1 MSAEESSLSA
11 PFLDDAPH
19 EQLVNLQNTAISYY
33 PKGELIGMVMDLLVR
48 GRTKGKASLDDI
60 MRDMYEEFYLKSP
73 NMTYY
78 LRGRGYTTEDLEQVA
93 SRRAGFDLSD
103 FFKRHIRSV
112 EVLPYEEAF
121 AHVGLRLVK
130 TQSEEP
136 FDAGLSIEF
145 ESPREAKIENVRNNT
160 PAEDAGLQAN
170 DEIVSLAGKAVTRDT
185 WRQTLARFKPGDS
198 VPITVKRDRRT
209 IKASIVLGQPERF
222 DYRIEEKPDAT
233 VDQKQL
239 RVAWLSGK

>member
-19 EQLVNLQNTAISYY
+19 AQLTNLRNTAISYY

-60 MRDMYEEFYLKSP
+60 MRDMYEQFYLKSP
-73 NMTYY
+73 NSSYY
-78 LRGRGYTTEDLEQVA
+78 LRGRGYQTEDLERVA
-93 SRRAGFDLSD
+93 SHRAGFDLSD
-103 FFKRHIRSV
+103 FFKRHIRDV

-121 AHVGLRLVK
+121 AYVGLRFVK

-136 FDAGLSIEF
+136 YDAGLSLDF
-145 ESPREAKIENVRNNT
+145 ENPRAVRIDNVGNNS

-170 DEIVSLAGKAVTRDT
+170 DQILLLGGQVVTRDS
-185 WRQTLARFKPGDS
+185 WRRTLARFKAGDS
-198 VPITVKRDRRT
+198 VPVTVKRDRRT
-209 IKASIVLGQPERF
+209 IKANIVLGQPERF
-222 DYRIEEKPDAT
+222 DYRIEEKADAT
-233 VDQKQL
+233 VEQKTL
-239 RVAWLSGK
+239 RAAWLSGK